1 MFLNLIVTG
10 KIDRTN
16 HTRTASDRCVS
27 KDEIPSDAPI
37 SMRTDKGRICS
48 IFHPRATCCVTA
60 TGFRSGRLI
69 GLVTHLLCSC
79 NDRGRIYRNVCI
91 SMVCQTCAISE
102 RVYADPFCDHT
113 LLGTGRIGILVCLR
127 LCRKLICLTSSPP
140 TNKLTVMNQFVGFQT
155 VALRKS
161 GGAQIAL
168 VWFLAGMDA

>member
-1 MFLNLIVTG
+1 MCLIKFPKQNIHYLIDTKKKNGEIRTFMTESPGTFRTLVRFLSRLGRFVLRIVVEVLVAFQQLFLPKQPIHLGVFFLFLNLIVTG

-69 GLVTHLLCSC
+69 GLVTL
-79 NDRGRIYRNVCI
+79 
-91 SMVCQTCAISE
+91 
-102 RVYADPFCDHT
+102 T
-113 LLGTGRIGILVCLR
+113 L
-127 LCRKLICLTSSPP
+127 
-140 TNKLTVMNQFVGFQT
+140 
-155 VALRKS
+155 
-161 GGAQIAL
+161 
-168 VWFLAGMDA
+168 